1 MHSSGNRFVSK
12 MLLTGE
18 GNPATMESER
28 TLGAFNLRGQQAKA
42 MKGLAGV

>member
-1 MHSSGNRFVSK
+1 MHYSGSRLATK

-28 TLGAFNLRGQQAKA
+28 TLGAFNLRGQQVKA
-42 MKGLAGV
+42 MTASAHA